1 MSSRGGIIGFEGA
14 PSSGKST
21 TLDNLQT
28 CRLKVPEMARL
39 LLKSGNFGGNSI
51 KEVIDSGNYPRF
63 QKSVVLLNK
72 RNSEVYSDEGAIGD
86 ATNVTAQAYVQD
98 LKEPLRQYLLN
109 KIASEM
115 VNNPPRKCLV
125 FEPLPYAQDGV
136 RHESANIQKI
146 IHNRIIKFLDESGI
160 DYTIIPRMSLDLR
173 MKLVKHELKK

>member
-28 CRLKVPEMARL
+28 HRLKVPEMARL

-72 RNSEVYSDEGAIGD
+72 RNGEVYGDEGAIVD
-86 ATNVTAQAYVQD
+86 ASNVTAQAYAQD
-98 LKEPLRQYLLN
+98 LPEPLRQQLLN

-115 VNNPPRKCLV
+115 VRNPPRKCLV
-125 FEPLPYAQDGV
+125 FEPLPYQNDGV

-146 IHNRIIKFLDESGI
+146 IHNRIINFLEDSGI
-160 DYTIIPRMSLDLR
+160 DYEVIPKMSLDLR
-173 MKLVKHELKK
+173 LKMVKHELKK